1 MKFKIYKASTKSI
14 FDDRLPSKPERVQNE
29 KFSAYVIEVNT
40 LDELLRITDID
51 DIIIERN
58 CYRPSEDFP
67 THTIVIYDD
76 YIE

>member
-1 MKFKIYKASTKSI
+1 MKFKICRVSSKSI
-14 FDDRLPSKPERVQNE
+14 LDDRLPSKPERVQNG
-29 KFSAYVIEVNT
+29 KFSSYVIEVNT

-58 CYRPSEDFP
+58 VYIPSVDFP

>member
-1 MKFKIYKASTKSI
+1 MKFNIYRASSKSI
-14 FDDRLPSKPERVQNE
+14 FDDRLPSKPVLVQNG
-29 KFSAYVIEVNT
+29 KFSTYVIEVNT
-40 LDELLRITDID
+40 LDELLHLTDID

-58 CYRPSEDFP
+58 YYRPSEGFP